1 MEQGLQKLNA
11 ENRLAEWTRRIAEC
25 RSSGVSVRQWCQE
38 HGCTEKTYYYWQRR
52 IFKLAQEQKQPEFA
66 EISNRAFVRA
76 SSYSPSIVA
85 TVEIQGARVHIHPGA
100 DEQTLGA
107 LLRALSSC

>member
-11 ENRLAEWTRRIAEC
+11 ENRLEEWTQRITAC
-25 RSSGVSVRQWCQE
+25 RSSGTSVRQWCQ
-38 HGCTEKTYYYWQRR
+38 GQGISEKTYYYWQRR
-52 IFKLAQEQKQPEFA
+52 IFKLAQEQKPPEFV
-66 EISNRAFVRA
+66 EVMSSA
-76 SSYSPSIVA
+76 SASACAAVA
-85 TVEIQGARVHIHPGA
+85 TVEIQGARVHIHTGA

>member
-11 ENRLAEWTRRIAEC
+11 ENRLAEWTQRIKAC
-25 RSSGVSVRQWCQE
+25 RSSGISVRQWCQE
-38 HGCTEKTYYYWQRR
+38 YGCTEKSYYYWQRK
-52 IFKLAQEQKQPEFA
+52 IFTLAQEQKQTEFA
-66 EISNRAFVRA
+66 EIANRA
-76 SSYSPSIVA
+76 SSCVSSAVA
-85 TVEIQGARVHIHPGA
+85 AVEIRGARVHILPGA